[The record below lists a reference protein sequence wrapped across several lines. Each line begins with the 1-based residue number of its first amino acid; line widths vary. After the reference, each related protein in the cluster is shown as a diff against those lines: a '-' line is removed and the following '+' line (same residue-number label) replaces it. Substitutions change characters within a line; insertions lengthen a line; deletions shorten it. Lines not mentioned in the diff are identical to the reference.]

1 MSVVPS
7 IVGRKGPAVVLL
19 TVMLLVV
26 AAVIAARWGMANAIA
41 ADALAAKVEWQDSFL
56 QSGVLPTVNERNAVY
71 AELSAARGMDPRNP
85 ELMEQSGALLLTPV
99 AAVEAELSAGSS
111 AAQSVQQQA
120 IDAFS
125 AAVVARP
132 VSAYAWVNL
141 ALSKYQAG
149 QVDKVLYQSL
159 ENAARLG
166 PWEPEVQ
173 LAVTDLG
180 FALWDEMP
188 PTLQPT
194 VIQMATNAQ
203 QRYADK
209 VFGIAERRGRMAVVC
224 SLSAGAQ
231 KGVENKLENTAGQLA
246 KSRCQRSLAS

>member
-56 QSGVLPTVNERNAVY
+56 QSGVLPTVSERNAVY

-99 AAVEAELSAGSS
+99 AVAEAELSVGSS

-125 AAVVARP
+125 AAGGG
-132 VSAYAWVNL
+132 
-141 ALSKYQAG
+141 K
-149 QVDKVLYQSL
+149 
-159 ENAARLG
+159 
-166 PWEPEVQ
+166 
-173 LAVTDLG
+173 TG
-180 FALWDEMP
+180 FAYGL
-188 PTLQPT
+188 
-194 VIQMATNAQ
+194 VN
-203 QRYADK
+203 
-209 VFGIAERRGRMAVVC
+209 FGFGKDY
-224 SLSAGAQ
+224 AGAGG
-231 KGVENKLENTAGQLA
+231 KGGCPVVGKGARVGPPGGGGARAGTGFWL
-246 KSRCQRSLAS
+246 